1 MHHEAFS
8 RPEPLLPSP
17 GHPPILLSV
26 GEEGQLHRTGTRIVL
41 SLYHYIKIKSL
52 IKSKTKIICF
62 DSLTR
67 QNLNTIYATTK
78 KHFPQGLLVGSGG

>member
-52 IKSKTKIICF
+52 DKLTGRIVKQKIAWMP
-62 DSLTR
+62 R
-67 QNLNTIYATTK
+67 K
-78 KHFPQGLLVGSGG
+78 KKACD